1 MKRMLA
7 PLLLALCL
15 LAPIGASASH
25 SPGDGPDLDKVDGTV
40 EDLARTTLHVNA
52 ISNPD
57 GTDPRGHLWY
67 RSQQPG
73 FGPFDEV
80 GSVTCM
86 RVVGNLA
93 TVGMRIDRS
102 KLPGLPGEG
111 NGFLFHISDFGEPGA
126 GPPPDSH
133 GDIFLPTPPTVCPTP
148 IAFIFAHAN
157 GNFVVHD
164 AP

>member
-1 MKRMLA
+1 MKQILTT
-7 PLLLALCL
+7 LLVAVALL
-15 LAPIGASASH
+15 VPMAATASH
-25 SPGDGPDLDKVDGTV
+25 SPGGGPNLDKVDGTV
-40 EDLARTTLHVNA
+40 EDLAATTLHVNA
-52 ISNPD
+52 VSNPD
-57 GTDPRGHLWY
+57 GTDARGHLWY
-67 RSQQPG
+67 RSEQPG

-133 GDIFLPTPPTVCPTP
+133 GDIFLPTPPTVCPAP
-148 IAFIFAHAN
+148 IAFIFPHAN